1 MSQTL
6 YDFIVIIS
14 DLFYSMDFTIL
25 THSVLRYKLSAIY
38 RMSISVLILV
48 IGYSVSPSQYLYR
61 YPRTS
66 TDNVCILPN
75 VFSIHF
81 LLKEYVFIYRF
92 QFLCFSIS
100 VCKCNRVFFNIYMG
114 KLIFSGSMS
123 FSYHSCF
130 KKTLNHFF
138 LRSHIARHKFSYIAE
153 YH

>member
-1 MSQTL
+1 MSQIL
-6 YDFIVIIS
+6 YDFIIIIFS
-14 DLFYSMDFTIL
+14 LLYSVDLSIL
-25 THSVLRYKLSAIY
+25 AHSVLRNNVSTIY
-38 RMSISVLILV
+38 RMPISVLILV
-48 IGYSVSPSQYLYR
+48 VSYSISPSEYFYR

-100 VCKCNRVFFNIYMG
+100 VCKCNRVFFNIYME